1 MRFRDKWVVG
11 LVWVLVAVSVLV
23 ADLGPVELAAA
34 GDATMGTTDKVQR
47 YRMAIQSVPA
57 ADGGLTN
64 AADYAAHEWHPGTY
78 RPYRP
83 DGPEGYTWPILAYFK
98 DNRKPLVVWYWG
110 GSFRSSNGGNWGQP
124 DRWAYVRYYQEV
136 WDPVGKQ
143 WRVPGLDPAIE
154 PPPVTAPPAQP
165 GDGVHIDAIAGQ
177 QLVDILKRSF
187 TTQEI
192 MDMMDASPYDEPD
205 TGAPEAMG

>member
-23 ADLGPVELAAA
+23 ADLGPVELASA

-98 DNRKPLVVWYWG
+98 DNRRPLVVWYWG

-124 DRWAYVRYYQEV
+124 ERWAYIRYYQEV
-136 WDPVGKQ
+136 WDPAGKQ
-143 WRVPGLDPAIE
+143 WRVPGLDPAIV
-154 PPPVTAPPAQP
+154 PPVTVPPRGTFQIP
-165 GDGVHIDAIAGQ
+165 KSMQYQVDA
-177 QLVDILKRSF
+177 LKLRY
-187 TTQEI
+187 TTKEI
-192 MDMMDASPYDEPD
+192 MDAMDASPYDEPSE
-205 TGAPEAMG
+205 GAPEPSAGGTE